1 MIILTMYYK
10 SEGGGYFIRL
20 CRLITACAQHGHSVH
35 YLSPRPFSKLPDTP
49 NIFWHKAWVF
59 GPECL
64 QMLQCLL
71 ILPIQVFAI
80 SMKYHVDQ
88 IVPFGSAYAAVSAP
102 TYLILK
108 TPVTTFLR
116 GSWLRELQYRKSMR
130 LILLA
135 ARLMDRIGLTLS
147 SLLVPNS
154 EALSTALKAQG
165 IDASKIRVLPNDLT
179 LPDRLDKAQAKR
191 VLCERHALPVDHFL
205 IAYVG
210 TFKALKRVWMTV
222 DILNAMKGAKATLI
236 IAGDGA
242 DKARISQRIR
252 ALGLEPQCRMIGWAD
267 DPRPIYEAA
276 DLTILP
282 SEFEGSPNA
291 VLESLAYDTPVLGA
305 RSPGIEEMLPNE
317 MLFDPATIPE
327 TANRIRCLMK
337 DPAAQKMMF
346 TALQQTRAQ
355 YIFDWDVR
363 VVEILTH
370 VIPEKPLR

>member
-1 MIILTMYYK
+1 
-10 SEGGGYFIRL
+10 
-20 CRLITACAQHGHSVH
+20 
-35 YLSPRPFSKLPDTP
+35 
-49 NIFWHKAWVF
+49 
-59 GPECL
+59 
-64 QMLQCLL
+64 MLQCLL